1 MWTDE
6 IGDDTNNQALEA
18 EIINL
23 RTQTK
28 SVIFFMVVASGSG
41 SGYGSGYGKVKRA
54 VNETET
60 SVGTPKENE
69 DTDKID
75 DEAEQE
81 DMDEDRNPDDVPSKK
96 RILFNDFEA
105 RFGNIGYVMDI
116 TNDHDVISK
125 VIEIMKNAAICSQ

>member
-1 MWTDE
+1 MVLDG
-6 IGDDTNNQALEA
+6 IQDQQHLLLLGLDGIQDGN
-18 EIINL
+18 
-23 RTQTK
+23 TQWRQ
-28 SVIFFMVVASGSG
+28 IQGE
-41 SGYGSGYGKVKRA
+41 A

-60 SVGTPKENE
+60 SVDTPKQNE
-69 DTDKID
+69 DTNRID

-81 DMDEDRNPDDVPSKK
+81 DMVEDKNPDDVPSKK

-116 TNDHDVISK
+116 TNDHNVISK